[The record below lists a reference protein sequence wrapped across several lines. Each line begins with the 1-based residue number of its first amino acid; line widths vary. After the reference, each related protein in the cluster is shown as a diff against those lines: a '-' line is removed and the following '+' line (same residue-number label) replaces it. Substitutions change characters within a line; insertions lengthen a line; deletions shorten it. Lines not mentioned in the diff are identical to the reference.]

1 LTGNKKYVIYRLTVS
16 RKIKGEIIMARI
28 IKKYDDRRTEFL
40 DTAQELFFTK
50 GYEQTAV
57 EAIIKK
63 MRLSKG
69 TFYYYF
75 KSKEDLLDA
84 LIERLSEKILEE
96 VKKIVDREDLD
107 AITKLNRAYAVTR
120 SVKLENLELLK
131 VLLKVLYDDR
141 NLFFRYKIF
150 RKFTELLAPE
160 FTKIIRQ
167 GIKEKAFNTP
177 YPEEAA
183 NLIFEIANTLSGKI
197 TNFIIDLDKN
207 PENLKK
213 VEREFKVYENAIER
227 IIGAREGI
235 FNIVDRNILKNF
247 SEKLKD

>member
-1 LTGNKKYVIYRLTVS
+1 MT
-16 RKIKGEIIMARI
+16 RI
-28 IKKYDDRRTEFL
+28 IKKYDERKREFL
-40 DTAQELFFTK
+40 NTAQELFFTK
-50 GYEQTAV
+50 GYEQTSV

-75 KSKEDLLDA
+75 KSKEDLLDQ
-84 LIERLSEKILEE
+84 LTCKMGEKILEE
-96 VKKIVDREDLD
+96 VKKIADREDLD
-107 AITKLNRAYAVTR
+107 AVAKLNKAYAVTGNI
-120 SVKLENLELLK
+120 KLENIELLK
-131 VLLKVLYDDR
+131 VLIEVLYNDR

-150 RKFTELLAPE
+150 LKFTELITPE

-167 GIKEKAFNTP
+167 GVNEKLFNTP

-183 NLIFEIANTLSGKI
+183 RLIFEIANTFSGQI
-197 TNFIIDLDKN
+197 PTLIIDLDEN

-227 IIGAREGI
+227 IIGAKEGT
-235 FNIVDRNILKNF
+235 FNIVNRNILKIF
-247 SEKLKD
+247 SEKLKN